1 MWFDDLGLKI
11 TTMVSWFVPQN
22 QSDFSLSV
30 APQNRR
36 EGDGVGHTSRSNGF
50 LRVEVRLEFF
60 QFASKLVESRRRVV
74 HVVPLRRS
82 REDKLKTD
90 GSMQRAASDLAT
102 LDLPFLLY
110 YALEVF

>member
-1 MWFDDLGLKI
+1 MWFDDLRLKI
-11 TTMVSWFVPQN
+11 TTMIFWFVPQN
-22 QSDFSLSV
+22 QADFSLSV

-36 EGDGVGHTSRSNGF
+36 EGDGVRHASRSSDF

-74 HVVPLRRS
+74 HVALLCRS
-82 REDKLKTD
+82 REDMLKTD
-90 GSMQRAASDLAT
+90 GSMRWAASDPAI

-110 YALEVF
+110 